1 MANKI
6 GKKEKLVE
14 EALKS
19 LQLIQ
24 DTYKQAKDDQISP
37 YDSRDYQEAWYNAG
51 VRTDFLRKYLDK
63 TGEKLVYAGDDPWDP
78 ETIKMQD
85 LSLHLGRMYFQ
96 GDTKS
101 TKSFTQLDENLRTG
115 SPYSEQGTWS
125 SIGGPPKLGG
135 SGLAKTIYLSEDES
149 FEGWRDESTFR
160 KDLME
165 PIVVKGRR

>member
-1 MANKI
+1 MANNI
-6 GKKEKLVE
+6 SKKEKLVE

-37 YDSRDYQEAWYNAG
+37 YDYPAFQDAWDKAN
-51 VRTDFLRKYLDK
+51 VNTDSLRKYLDK

-115 SPYSEQGTWS
+115 SPYSELGTWLN
-125 SIGGPPKLGG
+125 IGGAPKVDW
-135 SGLAKTIYLSEDES
+135 SGLSRTVNLSGDES
-149 FEGWRDESTFR
+149 FEGWRDKSTPLL
-160 KDLME
+160 DL
-165 PIVVKGRR
+165 IKVKGRR